1 MDGAVPDERWL
12 RDYLAILDAAGQ
24 ARLKGV
30 LLYGL
35 ARASMQPEANTLSR
49 LSEDQIEV
57 IASAIRRTG
66 LTVRVSP

>member
-1 MDGAVPDERWL
+1 
-12 RDYLAILDAAGQ
+12 
-24 ARLKGV
+24 
-30 LLYGL
+30 
-35 ARASMQPEANTLSR
+35 MQPEANTLSR